1 MTKIPLE
8 TRTKRFTEVVQRNYK
23 PGKVTVIVPLVLLF
37 LQYIK
42 FKTSIEIRTGG
53 DMKLRAAEVDD
64 VLRASYES
72 VSGRTRAQ
80 NLRRSPLTLSEMFPS
95 LL

>member
-42 FKTSIEIRTGG
+42 FKTSIEVRTGG
-53 DMKLRAAEVDD
+53 VMKLRAAEVD